1 MAAGNEMIMNIFI
14 NDKQVEIADD
24 LLLIDLLKQFGYQK
38 SVAIINGKH
47 ILQKDY
53 ASYILK
59 KDDKVK
65 LVRILGGG

>member
-1 MAAGNEMIMNIFI
+1 MAAGNEMTMNIFV

-24 LLLIDLLKQFGYQK
+24 LLLVDLLKQFGYQK

-53 ASYILK
+53 GLYILK
-59 KDDKVK
+59 QDDNVK

>member
-24 LLLIDLLKQFGYQK
+24 LLLVDLLKQFGHQK

-47 ILQKDY
+47 ILLKDY
-53 ASYILK
+53 ESYVLK
-59 KDDKVK
+59 KDDKLK

>member
-1 MAAGNEMIMNIFI
+1 MAAGCEMIMNVFV

-24 LLLIDLLKQFGYQK
+24 LLLVDLLKQFGYQK

-59 KDDKVK
+59 EGDKVK
-65 LVRILGGG
+65 LIRILGGG